1 MIQTSLIIF
10 ADIVAANPTFAYVVL
25 LFIAAGAVLM
35 WLIVKSS
42 REYSVEETEENAEDF
57 GGEVKESRGP
67 VTTWLWVVYI
77 GLITWA
83 IAYLIQH
90 IAEF

>member
-1 MIQTSLIIF
+1 MTIPSF
-10 ADIVAANPTFAYVVL
+10 VDIVYVDPTYVYVAL
-25 LFIAAGAVLM
+25 IFIAGGVILM
-35 WLIVKSS
+35 WLMVKSS
-42 REYSVEETEENAEDF
+42 DEYSVEETEENAEDF
-57 GGEVKESRGP
+57 GGEVKESQGP

-90 IAEF
+90 ASEFARI